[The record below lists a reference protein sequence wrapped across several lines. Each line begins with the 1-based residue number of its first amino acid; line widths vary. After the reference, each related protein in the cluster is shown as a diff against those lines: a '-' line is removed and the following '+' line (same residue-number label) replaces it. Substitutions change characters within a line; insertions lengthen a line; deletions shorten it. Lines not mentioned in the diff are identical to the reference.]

1 MSPDHEQF
9 STWRG
14 SDIIWAF
21 HTHLLRLQK
30 PMTSTG
36 LQIYASKWLFP
47 TSKSYYVH
55 LWDVPSTNVPPISW
69 WPIPQVLLQ
78 VFLTK
83 GKSKMIQFQL
93 SEVTFS
99 FKLNHRKKAWNKFS
113 PKPGPPPP
121 QNTTIFTK
129 ISKNLNP
136 SEALLA
142 KSHSR
147 AVHKPPGYW
156 PWRCIDF
163 DPQGMKEWDPSRKK
177 NRDEWHH
184 NCNWLFCLS
193 NGIHLCLCRNSW
205 FFLCRYIFGS
215 EIKEWGPFSGIIL
228 GIPNEKRL
236 LPSDAP
242 VPSIS
247 STTRL
252 FNVNVCLWKS
262 IALQGII

>member
-1 MSPDHEQF
+1 
-9 STWRG
+9 
-14 SDIIWAF
+14 
-21 HTHLLRLQK
+21 
-30 PMTSTG
+30 MTSTG

-99 FKLNHRKKAWNKFS
+99 FKLNHRKKAACWNKFS

-121 QNTTIFTK
+121 KTRQFSQKYQK
-129 ISKNLNP
+129 IWTPPKPFWPKVIVEPCINHQGIGHGG
-136 SEALLA
+136 ALISIL
-142 KSHSR
+142 R
-147 AVHKPPGYW
+147 GWRNGIPP
-156 PWRCIDF
+156 
-163 DPQGMKEWDPSRKK
+163 EKK
-177 NRDEWHH
+177 TGDEWHH

-193 NGIHLCLCRNSW
+193 NGIHLCLCRNSC

-228 GIPNEKRL
+228 GIPNEKRF

>member
-99 FKLNHRKKAWNKFS
+99 FKLNHRKKMRLCWNKFS

-121 QNTTIFTK
+121 PQTPPIFTK
-129 ISKNLNP
+129 NQNQKTP
-136 SEALLA
+136 P
-142 KSHSR
+142 
-147 AVHKPPGYW
+147 KPFW
-156 PWRCIDF
+156 PKVIVEPCI
-163 DPQGMKEWDPSRKK
+163 
-177 NRDEWHH
+177 NH
-184 NCNWLFCLS
+184 
-193 NGIHLCLCRNSW
+193 
-205 FFLCRYIFGS
+205 
-215 EIKEWGPFSGIIL
+215 
-228 GIPNEKRL
+228 
-236 LPSDAP
+236 
-242 VPSIS
+242 
-247 STTRL
+247 
-252 FNVNVCLWKS
+252 
-262 IALQGII
+262 